1 MATFPNTLI
10 CRLVQEVACQCW
22 KLNLFHLTVWVTML
36 LMQKWMSLAL
46 MKSFH
51 ARYLDYLLFDYRLSI
66 KSDYG
71 SIVCNAKSVSKSRA
85 LIRSMKFYL
94 PCRFSCLGGCLELL
108 PGIVGKAQKRV
119 YRTLMLH
126 LLFLLTPWL
135 IVEM

>member
-1 MATFPNTLI
+1 
-10 CRLVQEVACQCW
+10 
-22 KLNLFHLTVWVTML
+22 
-36 LMQKWMSLAL
+36 

-135 IVEM
+135 IIEM